1 MTDIKGIVTN
11 VKTVIG
17 LITVIISLITWTL
30 YQSNRIG
37 DLNEDLNHY
46 KEVYDVK
53 LGNIENLLEK
63 IDEAIGFN
71 RNYIMNQLTP
81 KITRASEIR

>member
-1 MTDIKGIVTN
+1 MTDIKGIITN

>member
-1 MTDIKGIVTN
+1 MTDIKGIITN

-17 LITVIISLITWTL
+17 LVTVIISLITWTL

-37 DLNEDLNHY
+37 DLNEDLEHY

-53 LGNIENLLEK
+53 LGNIEDLLEK